1 MEMPRMRAWA
11 RGLRTKATSF
21 IPGSRISATNWPR
34 PRKRRTS
41 SFLTTRAP
49 MPWLDGRA
57 SLIAETWPV
66 IARSRAL
73 LFGDR
78 QPLGKLTSGRTRG
91 VDAHFG
97 HREMFRVRGRV
108 ENGALR
114 SRDEHNVL
122 LRAHARGERP
132 HDVVDVEDI
141 DVIVHDDDVFR
152 VLLGAERGHN
162 RHLRL
167 AFGDLLHR
175 NEGHERAA
183 RGMRHVHGAHV
194 GEVAA
199 QRVENFAFPRDAR
212 NQDMIPGHS

>member
-66 IARSRAL
+66 IARARSS
-73 LFGDR
+73 
-78 QPLGKLTSGRTRG
+78 SGRKPRTKT
-91 VDAHFG
+91 G
-97 HREMFRVRGRV
+97 HGD
-108 ENGALR
+108 LR

-167 AFGDLLHR
+167 AFGDLL
-175 NEGHERAA
+175 
-183 RGMRHVHGAHV
+183 
-194 GEVAA
+194 
-199 QRVENFAFPRDAR
+199 
-212 NQDMIPGHS
+212 